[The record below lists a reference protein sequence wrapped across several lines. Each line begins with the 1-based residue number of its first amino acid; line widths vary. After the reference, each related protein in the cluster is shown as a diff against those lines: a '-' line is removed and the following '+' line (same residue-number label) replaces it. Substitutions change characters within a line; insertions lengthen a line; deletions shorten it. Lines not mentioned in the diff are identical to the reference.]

1 MATGPLRDRSFSLQ
15 DDGMI
20 LTHRLAMM
28 ADEPALSVLMTQ
40 AIDRLQ
46 AEFLDADQVK
56 ASHAFMGL
64 DSRLISDGTYF
75 VIEDAG
81 SIAGCGGWSRRA
93 TAYGGNHSAGRDDR
107 LLDPATEA
115 AKVRAMYTHPDHVR
129 KGVGTLILS
138 LCQAAAKAEGFA
150 ALELTGTMAGVPL
163 YRNFGFEGVRPIE
176 DSGVPMLLMRKPI

>member
-1 MATGPLRDRSFSLQ
+1 MP
-15 DDGMI
+15 
-20 LTHRLAMM
+20 LTHRLAIL
-28 ADEPALSVLMTQ
+28 ADEPRLSALMTR
-40 AIDRLQ
+40 AIEHLQ
-46 AEFLDADQVK
+46 SAYLTPDQVA

-64 DSRLISDGTYF
+64 DSRLIADGTYF

-81 SIAGCGGWSRRA
+81 AIAGCGGWSRRA
-93 TAYGGNHSAGRDDR
+93 TPYGGNHSAGRDDR
-107 LLDPATEA
+107 LLDPATEP

-138 LCQAAAKAEGFA
+138 LCEAAAKGEGFA

-163 YRNFGFEGVRPIE
+163 YRSFGFEGVRPFE